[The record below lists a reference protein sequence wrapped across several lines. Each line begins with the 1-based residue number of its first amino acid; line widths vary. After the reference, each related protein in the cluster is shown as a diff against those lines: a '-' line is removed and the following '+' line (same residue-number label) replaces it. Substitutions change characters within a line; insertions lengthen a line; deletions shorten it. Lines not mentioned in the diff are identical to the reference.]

1 MMPMLTLS
9 QYKKKHYR
17 QQGEAPR
24 GVVITLAGVSFVTMG
39 ATIRPLYY
47 TEPGQKK
54 PFFKQHH
61 KAPPIVVGVGLTFVG
76 LISLIS
82 EL

>member
-1 MMPMLTLS
+1 
-9 QYKKKHYR
+9 
-17 QQGEAPR
+17 
-24 GVVITLAGVSFVTMG
+24 MG
-39 ATIRPLYY
+39 ATVRPLYY
-47 TEPGQKK
+47 TEPGPKK